1 MFNEYES
8 CLRLDSRLAVVAGG
22 AGLIGTEIVK
32 CLCAF
37 GADVV
42 FLDVAANRGEIV
54 AREAVRQGG
63 RCRFDYCD
71 LSDVPA
77 IPKEIARIEDTYGPI
92 DIWVNCTYPR
102 TADWN
107 RKLEDVT
114 PDSWRANVD
123 MHMNAYCISA
133 SEVARRMANRSGGSI
148 ISVGSIHGHVA
159 PDFRIYEGTDM
170 TSPAAYTAIKGGIRM
185 YSKYLASYYGRQNVR
200 VNVVSPGGIFNNQ
213 NEIFIARYN
222 NKNCLG
228 RLAMPQEIAP
238 AVAFLASDAASYITG
253 LDLMVDG
260 GLTAL

>member
-1 MFNEYES
+1 MFKQYKN
-8 CLRLDSRLAVVAGG
+8 CVRLDSRLAVVAGG
-22 AGLIGTEIVK
+22 AGLIGAEIVK

-42 FLDVAANRGEIV
+42 LLDVAVDRGAAV
-54 AREAVRQGG
+54 TSEAAKQGG
-63 RCRFDYCD
+63 SCRFDCCD

-77 IPKEIARIEDTYGPI
+77 ISTEIARIEDSYGPM

-102 TADWN
+102 TEDWN
-107 RKLEDVT
+107 MKLENVT
-114 PDSWRANVD
+114 PQSWRANVD
-123 MHMNAYCISA
+123 LHMNSYCLSA
-133 SEVARRMANRSGGSI
+133 GEVARRMAARSGGSI
-148 ISVGSIHGHVA
+148 INIGSIQGHVA

-213 NEIFIARYN
+213 DEVFVTRYN
-222 NKNCLG
+222 DKTCLG
-228 RLAMPQEIAP
+228 RLGWPQEISP

-253 LDLMVDG
+253 LDLLVDG
-260 GLTAL
+260 GLVAL